1 MKTSRASGPVRTIVP
16 SRRRALQA
24 LAAIPFAAPLA
35 RAFAAADSG
44 ATPPKRLVLLM
55 QNNGTQQA
63 NFWPDANLSSPIL
76 DSLFTGAGGADNGL
90 RAKANIIKG
99 ISIPFDQNG
108 TNGNQ
113 HDMGFARM
121 FTGERLLSKAGSP
134 WGGGPSVDQIL
145 ASDWSIDSLTL
156 AVLASNYEPH
166 TKPGFDHRRS
176 FCYVGPA
183 TLKYPLI
190 DPVRVY
196 GKLFGGAAAGANT
209 DVRQRLMARHSVL
222 DAVLGNLT
230 EIKGRLGADDGH
242 KLDYHLTAIRDVEQ
256 RLSTTLAG
264 QQVACPV
271 TPGRPADVLAM
282 DPGAES
288 AVDAYVPQLVNDMI
302 DLGAVALAC
311 GLTRIVT
318 LQLGYCGGKW
328 SFAWKGI
335 NMNCHDDVAHLDTSD
350 EGSSPEN
357 TARVVAMNTFYAT
370 CVARLATALDAVP
383 EAGGTLL
390 DSTLVVWANE
400 EGRGDHN
407 QDNVPVVLLGL
418 VGRGVPAGGRLIDK
432 GKQPFNRLGCTILN
446 LMDHPVAGFGD
457 QATCGPFAGLL

>member
-1 MKTSRASGPVRTIVP
+1 MTTRVP
-16 SRRRALQA
+16 TRRRALQA
-24 LAAIPFAAPLA
+24 LAAIPFAAPLG
-35 RAFAAADSG
+35 RAFAATDSG
-44 ATPPKRLVLLM
+44 TTPPKRLVLLM

-76 DSLFTGAGGADNGL
+76 DALFTGADGSDNGL
-90 RAKANIIKG
+90 RAKSNIIKG
-99 ISIPFDQNG
+99 MSIPFDQNG

-121 FTGERLLSKAGSP
+121 FTGQRLLSKAGCP
-134 WGGGPSVDQIL
+134 WGGGASIDQIL
-145 ASDWSIDSLTL
+145 ADEWSTDSLTL

-183 TLKYPLI
+183 TLKYPLV

-196 GKLFGGAAAGANT
+196 TKLFGSSIGAGAGA
-209 DVRQRLMARHSVL
+209 DVRQRLLARKSVL
-222 DAVLGNLT
+222 DAVLGNLN
-230 EIKGRLGADDGH
+230 EVAGRLGSDDGH
-242 KLDYHLTAIRDVEQ
+242 KLDYHLTAIRDVEA
-256 RLSTTLAG
+256 RLTTTLAG
-264 QQVACPV
+264 QQAMCGQMPA
-271 TPGRPADVLAM
+271 RPDDVLAL
-282 DPGAES
+282 DRGAETT
-288 AVDAYVPQLVNDMI
+288 VDAYVPQLVNDMI

-311 GLTRIVT
+311 GLTRIMT

-357 TARVVAMNTFYAT
+357 TARVVAMNQFYAT
-370 CVARLATALDAVP
+370 CVGRLATALDAVP

-418 VGRGVPAGGRLIDK
+418 GGRGLPAGGRLIDA
-432 GKQPFNRLGCTILN
+432 GKQVLNRLGCTVLN
-446 LMDHPVAGFGD
+446 LMDHPAAGFGD
-457 QATCGPFAGLL
+457 QAHCGPFAGLL